1 MNRRNLA
8 LCVFSMAP
16 PPEWPV
22 PQPDNP
28 ASAAVDVAC
37 GVGPMPTNGYL
48 YAAVAVRPQR

>member
-8 LCVFSMAP
+8 LCVFSMAQ

-22 PQPDNP
+22 PKPDNP